1 MAKVIIQ
8 KLSEAEIAE
17 RKIRQWPV
25 WEKEISRFDH
35 EYDGDEEC
43 LFLEGDVIIETPTEN
58 YTIVPGDFVIFQ
70 DGLKCIWDIRK
81 PVKKHYN
88 FP

>member
-8 KLSEAEIAE
+8 KLSSQEIEE
-17 RKIRQWPV
+17 RRIKNWPI

-35 EYDGDEEC
+35 TYDGEEQC
-43 LFLEGDVIIETPTEN
+43 LFLQGEVVIETKDEN
-58 YTIVPGDFVIFQ
+58 YTISPGDFVIFE
-70 DGLKCIWDIRK
+70 DGLTCVWDIKR
-81 PVKKHYN
+81 PVKKHYY